1 MGYSKGRERLYN
13 IIDATRIWDIV
24 KGGKDIYNI
33 IKGREGCNNENMGY
47 SKGRERLYNII
58 DATRIWDIVKGGKDY
73 IT

>member
-13 IIDATRIWDIV
+13 TIDATRIWDIV
-24 KGGKDIYNI
+24 
-33 IKGREGCNNENMGY
+33 
-47 SKGRERLYNII
+47 KGRERLYNII

>member
-13 IIDATRIWDIV
+13 IIDATRIV
-24 KGGKDIYNI
+24 G
-33 IKGREGCNNENMGY
+33 
-47 SKGRERLYNII
+47 YNII

>member
-13 IIDATRIWDIV
+13 IIDATRIWD
-24 KGGKDIYNI
+24 
-33 IKGREGCNNENMGY
+33 RC
-47 SKGRERLYNII
+47 KGRERLYNII

>member
-24 KGGKDIYNI
+24 KGGKDNI
-33 IKGREGCNNENMGY
+33 IDNKDMGY
-47 SKGRERLYNII
+47 IKERERLYNII
-58 DATRIWDIVKGGKDY
+58 DPTRIWDIVKGGKDY

>member
-13 IIDATRIWDIV
+13 IIDATRIC
-24 KGGKDIYNI
+24 KGRERLYNI
-33 IKGREGCNNENMGY
+33 IDARDIGK
-47 SKGRERLYNII
+47 RLYNII

>member
-13 IIDATRIWDIV
+13 IIDATRIWDI
-24 KGGKDIYNI
+24 
-33 IKGREGCNNENMGY
+33 
-47 SKGRERLYNII
+47 GRERLYNII

>member
-13 IIDATRIWDIV
+13 IIDATR
-24 KGGKDIYNI
+24 
-33 IKGREGCNNENMGY
+33 CNKNMGY

>member
-1 MGYSKGRERLYN
+1 MGYSKGWERLYN

-24 KGGKDIYNI
+24 KGG
-33 IKGREGCNNENMGY
+33 
-47 SKGRERLYNII
+47 ERLYNII

>member
-13 IIDATRIWDIV
+13 IIDATRIWDI
-24 KGGKDIYNI
+24 G
-33 IKGREGCNNENMGY
+33 EGY

>member
-13 IIDATRIWDIV
+13 IIDATR
-24 KGGKDIYNI
+24 KGD
-33 IKGREGCNNENMGY
+33 MGY
-47 SKGRERLYNII
+47 SKQKYGRERLYNII

>member
-1 MGYSKGRERLYN
+1 MQQGY
-13 IIDATRIWDIV
+13 
-24 KGGKDIYNI
+24 
-33 IKGREGCNNENMGY
+33 MGY

>member
-1 MGYSKGRERLYN
+1 MQHNWWLYN
-13 IIDATRIWDIV
+13 IN
-24 KGGKDIYNI
+24 K
-33 IKGREGCNNENMGY
+33 NMGY

>member
-13 IIDATRIWDIV
+13 IIDARIWDIA
-24 KGGKDIYNI
+24 
-33 IKGREGCNNENMGY
+33 
-47 SKGRERLYNII
+47 RERLYNII

>member
-13 IIDATRIWDIV
+13 IIDATR
-24 KGGKDIYNI
+24 
-33 IKGREGCNNENMGY
+33 NMGY

-58 DATRIWDIVKGGKDY
+58 DATKIWDIVKGGKDY